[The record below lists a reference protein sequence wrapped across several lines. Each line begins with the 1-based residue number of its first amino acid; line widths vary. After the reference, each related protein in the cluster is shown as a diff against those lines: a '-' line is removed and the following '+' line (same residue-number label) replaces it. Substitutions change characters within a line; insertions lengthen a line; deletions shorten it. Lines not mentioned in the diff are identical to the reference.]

1 MSSGPLPSQR
11 CLLSDLT
18 TRHVGD
24 KVRFLG
30 CVTGYST
37 HSAILTL
44 QHEYPRGTR
53 VKVNTDVALLLQ
65 KLNAEQTNVGQWVH
79 VIGYITS
86 VKQALTKATMG
97 SHTANIGV
105 QALVLWIA
113 EDLDIASYEHALV
126 SKAE

>member
-1 MSSGPLPSQR
+1 MFFFNSYICSPSFFQLMGI
-11 CLLSDLT
+11 CTNVVTS
-18 TRHVGD
+18 
-24 KVRFLG
+24 
-30 CVTGYST
+30 VTGYST

>member
-44 QHEYPRGTR
+44 RHEYPRGTNDN
-53 VKVNTDVALLLQ
+53 VNADVALLLQ
-65 KLNAEQTNVGQWVH
+65 RLKAEQTDIGQWVH

-86 VKQALTKATMG
+86 IEQTLAKATMG
-97 SHTANIGV
+97 SRTASVGV
-105 QALVLWIA
+105 QVLVLWIA
-113 EDLDIASYEHALV
+113 EDLDITSYEHAFIP
-126 SKAE
+126 KAG